1 VDLHQIN
8 KKLLEYD
15 KTRITEK
22 GLRQYIPIT
31 DYEEYYNIVVE
42 LVENNIITPVKNSGS
57 NGMRPPLYKRYNI
70 IKPECKYDE
79 FIPEIRLLNDKLNI
93 EGYLANPKKYKKHK
107 PWLSPIDTFLKHNS
121 QKLETPLSINE
132 RSFQIFSKEKAL
144 KEDKGLA
151 TVLKFNPGLTEV
163 LNYYHTPE
171 PFFTYNITNSN
182 SNNCNCG
189 KNSNIGNIKHEFN
202 AELQGFN
209 ILIIE
214 NKDTWYTLKNIMSP
228 NRNCLEG
235 IKIDSLIYG
244 EGKKIARKMDNLTEF
259 DKSYFK
265 AVKTSYY
272 YFGDLDYE
280 GIRIFHDLVNVNPML
295 EIKLMKALYIA
306 MLSAAQGIKLPVT
319 KEKQNRNAA
328 EVDWFIS
335 FFDVEHQW
343 IIKNILECDRYI
355 PQEILNN
362 GDFNKIIHK

>member
-1 VDLHQIN
+1 
-8 KKLLEYD
+8 
-15 KTRITEK
+15 
-22 GLRQYIPIT
+22 
-31 DYEEYYNIVVE
+31 
-42 LVENNIITPVKNSGS
+42 
-57 NGMRPPLYKRYNI
+57 
-70 IKPECKYDE
+70 
-79 FIPEIRLLNDKLNI
+79 
-93 EGYLANPKKYKKHK
+93 
-107 PWLSPIDTFLKHNS
+107 
-121 QKLETPLSINE
+121 
-132 RSFQIFSKEKAL
+132 
-144 KEDKGLA
+144 
-151 TVLKFNPGLTEV
+151 
-163 LNYYHTPE
+163 
-171 PFFTYNITNSN
+171 
-182 SNNCNCG
+182 
-189 KNSNIGNIKHEFN
+189 
-202 AELQGFN
+202 
-209 ILIIE
+209 
-214 NKDTWYTLKNIMSP
+214 MSP